1 MGLQRLLQ
9 AARIQAERAYSA
21 RRVWLACVV
30 LLLPLAASAKGIE
43 IRSAF
48 VESNA
53 GVLLL
58 SAQVDFELPAGA
70 QQAIRDG
77 VELTLTFD
85 IEVSRG
91 RRFWTDEDVAQLE
104 QRYELLYHAVSGR
117 YLVRNLNSGEQG
129 SYPTLDAA
137 LEPLHRIERLPIL
150 DEALVRSKGRYEI
163 SLRASL
169 DVHTMPDALRFIVFW
184 ADDWRQTSEWYT
196 WPLRL

>member
-9 AARIQAERAYSA
+9 AARLQVTTAYSA
-21 RRVWLACVV
+21 GRVWFACVT
-30 LLLPLAASAKGIE
+30 LLFSVAVCGE
-43 IRSAF
+43 DMDIRSAY

-53 GVLLL
+53 GVLQLN
-58 SAQVDFELPAGA
+58 AQVEFELPAGA

-77 VELTLTFD
+77 VELTLAFD
-85 IEVSRG
+85 IEITRG
-91 RRFWTDEDVAQLE
+91 RRLWMDETVAQLQ
-104 QRYELLYHAVSGR
+104 QRYEVLYHAVSGR
-117 YLVRNLNSGEQG
+117 FLVRNLNSGQQD
-129 SYPTLDAA
+129 SYPTLEAA

-150 DEALVRSKGRYEI
+150 DEALVRAKGRYEI

-184 ADDWRQTSEWYT
+184 ADDWRQRSEWYT

>member
-1 MGLQRLLQ
+1 M
-9 AARIQAERAYSA
+9 
-21 RRVWLACVV
+21 V
-30 LLLPLAASAKGIE
+30 LLLPFTAFAKDID

-91 RRFWTDEDVAQLE
+91 RRYWTDEGVAQLE

-184 ADDWRQTSEWYT
+184 ADDWRQASEWYT

>member
-9 AARIQAERAYSA
+9 AARFQAIAVYSV
-21 RRVWLACVV
+21 RRVWLACLT
-30 LLLPLAASAKGIE
+30 LLLPFAAFGE
-43 IRSAF
+43 DMQIRSAY
-48 VESNA
+48 VEPSA

-58 SAQVDFELPAGA
+58 NAQIEFQLPAGA

-77 VELTLTFD
+77 VALTLTVD
-85 IEVSRG
+85 IEITRSR
-91 RRFWTDEDVAQLE
+91 RLWTDEGVAQLE

-117 YLVRNLNSGEQG
+117 FLVRNLNSGEQG

-137 LEPLHRIERLPIL
+137 LESLHRIERLPIL
-150 DEALVRSKGRYEI
+150 DEALVRAKRRYEI
-163 SLRASL
+163 SLRAGL

-184 ADDWRQTSEWYT
+184 ADDWRQSSEWYT

>member
-1 MGLQRLLQ
+1 MTLPRLLP
-9 AARIQAERAYSA
+9 AASPFTLFIAVA
-21 RRVWLACVV
+21 RRAWLSCV
-30 LLLPLAASAKGIE
+30 LLFPLVAFGE
-43 IRSAF
+43 DMRVRSAY
-48 VESNA
+48 VEASA

-58 SAQVDFELPAGA
+58 SAQVEFALPDGA
-70 QQAIRDG
+70 QRAIEEG

-85 IEVSRG
+85 IEITRP
-91 RRFWTDEDVAQLE
+91 RRLWADDTVATLE

-117 YLVRNLNSGEQG
+117 YLLRNLNSGEQT

-150 DEALVRSKGRYEI
+150 DEALIGAGRYEI

-169 DVHTMPDALRFIVFW
+169 DVRTMPDALRFVLFW
-184 ADDWRQTSEWYT
+184 VDDWRQSSDWYT